1 MPAPRSRMDVPADP
15 RDLTGDFAH
24 RHEILTRLADTD
36 AMGHLNNAVYVTYF
50 EVARTAYWRALT
62 GDEDYQKVPFIL
74 AHTTIDFRS
83 PAFVHET
90 LLVGIRVSRLGTRS
104 FECAYRVEGEASGR
118 LVCEGRSVQ
127 VIFDY
132 ANDRSFPMPED
143 LKAKVR
149 AFEGDPAL

>member
-1 MPAPRSRMDVPADP
+1 MEGFRVVTPLVPRFR
-15 RDLTGDFAH
+15 
-24 RHEILTRLADTD
+24 DTD

-62 GDEDYQKVPFIL
+62 GDRDYQKVPFIL

-104 FECAYRVEGEASGR
+104 FECSYRVEDEATKR

-132 ANDRSFPMPED
+132 EKEESFPMPAD

-149 AFEGDPAL
+149 AFEGNPGL

>member
-1 MPAPRSRMDVPADP
+1 METFRLWVPVTPRFR
-15 RDLTGDFAH
+15 
-24 RHEILTRLADTD
+24 DTD

-62 GDEDYQKVPFIL
+62 GDTNYRQVPFIL

-83 PAFVHET
+83 PAYVHET
-90 LLVGIRVSRLGTRS
+90 LEVGIHIPRIGSKS
-104 FECAYRVEGEASGR
+104 FECAYRIEEQSSRR

-132 ANDRSFPMPED
+132 AADRSYPMPAD
-143 LKAKVR
+143 LRAR
-149 AFEGDPAL
+149 IAAFEGKADL

>member
-1 MPAPRSRMDVPADP
+1 MEGFKVVTPLVPRFR
-15 RDLTGDFAH
+15 
-24 RHEILTRLADTD
+24 DTD

-50 EVARTAYWRALT
+50 EVARTAYWKALT
-62 GDEDYQKVPFIL
+62 GDRDYQKVPFIL

-90 LLVGIRVSRLGTRS
+90 LLVGIRVARIGRSS
-104 FECAYRVEGEASGR
+104 FECAYRVAEEATDR

-132 ANDRSFPMPED
+132 EKNASYPMPGD
-143 LKAKVR
+143 LRAKVR
-149 AFEGDPAL
+149 AFEGDPGL

>member
-1 MPAPRSRMDVPADP
+1 MEGFKVVTPLVPRFR
-15 RDLTGDFAH
+15 
-24 RHEILTRLADTD
+24 DTD

-50 EVARTAYWRALT
+50 EVARTAWWRALT
-62 GDEDYQKVPFIL
+62 GDKDYQKVPFIL

-90 LLVGIRVSRLGTRS
+90 LLVGIRVSRIGRSS
-104 FECAYRVEGEASGR
+104 FECAYRVAEETTDR

-132 ANDRSFPMPED
+132 EKGASYPMPDD
-143 LKAKVR
+143 LRAKVR
-149 AFEGDPAL
+149 AFEGL

>member
-1 MPAPRSRMDVPADP
+1 MEGFRVVTPLVPRFR
-15 RDLTGDFAH
+15 
-24 RHEILTRLADTD
+24 DTD
-36 AMGHLNNAVYVTYF
+36 AMGHLNNAVYMTYF

-62 GDEDYQKVPFIL
+62 GDPDYQKVPFIL

-90 LLVGIRVSRLGTRS
+90 LLVGIRVARLGNRS
-104 FECAYRVEGEASGR
+104 FECAYRIAEEVSDR

-132 ANDRSFPMPED
+132 VKGESFPMPAD

>member
-1 MPAPRSRMDVPADP
+1 MQGFKVVTPLTPRFR
-15 RDLTGDFAH
+15 
-24 RHEILTRLADTD
+24 DTD

-62 GDEDYQKVPFIL
+62 GDLDYQKVPFIL

-83 PAFVHET
+83 PAFVFET
-90 LLVGIRVSRLGTRS
+90 LLVGIRVVRLGNRS
-104 FECAYRVEGEASGR
+104 FEFAYRVAEEASDR
-118 LVCEGRSVQ
+118 LVCDGRSVQ

-132 ANDRSFPMPED
+132 AKGESFPMPGE
-143 LKAKVR
+143 LKANVR